1 MKCAHPMCGRGI
13 GLVSHRRWFA
23 KRLYCSRA
31 CRHNY
36 AGERRA
42 PPARR
47 ALDPGFLAWL
57 LALPNAQPT
66 QIPQVVRAKAQSAKF
81 R

>member
-1 MKCAHPMCGRGI
+1 MKCAHPMCSRGI
-13 GLVSHRRWFA
+13 GLVSYRRPFA

-42 PPARR
+42 
-47 ALDPGFLAWL
+47 LDPGFLAWL
-57 LALPNAQPT
+57 LALPNAT
-66 QIPQVVRAKAQSAKF
+66 QAPQVVRVKAQSGNF

>member
-1 MKCAHPMCGRGI
+1 MKCAHPMCNRGV

-36 AGERRA
+36 AGERHA

-47 ALDPGFLAWL
+47 MLDPGFLAWL
-57 LALPNAQPT
+57 LALPNA
-66 QIPQVVRAKAQSAKF
+66 PQVPQAVRVKARSVRF

>member
-1 MKCAHPMCGRGI
+1 MKCAHPTCNRGI

-23 KRLYCSRA
+23 RRLYCSRA

-42 PPARR
+42 
-47 ALDPGFLAWL
+47 LDPGFLASL
-57 LALPNAQPT
+57 LALSNAQPT
-66 QIPQVVRAKAQSAKF
+66 QVPQVVRVKARSVGF
-81 R
+81 RQA